1 MTGAAGAP
9 GSSGTPGSAA
19 PGGVVTFGE
28 TMALM
33 RAQTPGPLAHASEL
47 GLGIGGA
54 ESNVAIALARLGT
67 PVSWFG
73 RVGADS
79 LGDLVARELRAEG
92 LAVRAIRDPEAPTG
106 LMIKERRTQH
116 TQKVWYYRAG
126 SAGSRL
132 GPADIPLDE
141 IRTAR
146 LLHITGI
153 TPALSESAAAAVDLA
168 VRTARDSGTLV
179 SFDVNYRSALWNA
192 DAASPV
198 LRRLAARADILFA
211 GDDEAA
217 LLVGPAESPREL
229 AGRLGELGPSQ
240 VVVKRGAQGCAALV
254 DGAYFEQSAVPVQS
268 LDTVGAGDAFVAGY
282 LAERLL
288 GLTTPECLLT
298 AVRTGAFACLVPGDW
313 EGMPRR
319 RELGLLEATEPV
331 TR

>member
-1 MTGAAGAP
+1 MTPVSG
-9 GSSGTPGSAA
+9 GSPAGSA
-19 PGGVVTFGE
+19 GVVTFGE

-79 LGDLVARELRAEG
+79 LGDLVVRELRAEG
-92 LAVRAIRDPEAPTG
+92 LEVRAIRDPAAPTG

-132 GPADIPLDE
+132 GPADVPVEE
-141 IRTAR
+141 IAAAG
-146 LLHITGI
+146 LLHVTGI
-153 TPALSESAAAAVDLA
+153 TPALSASAADAVDLA
-168 VRTARDSGTLV
+168 VQTAREAGTPV
-179 SFDVNYRSALWNA
+179 SFDVNYRGALWSPE
-192 DAASPV
+192 AASPV
-198 LRRLAARADILFA
+198 LRRLAGRADVLFA

-217 LLVGPAESPREL
+217 LLVGPAEGPREL
-229 AGRLGELGPSQ
+229 AAALAELGPSQ

-254 DGAYFEQSAVPVQS
+254 DGVYFEQAAIPVQPV
-268 LDTVGAGDAFVAGY
+268 DTVGAGDAFVAGY
-282 LAERLL
+282 LAERLR
-288 GLTTPECLLT
+288 GLTPQECLLT

-319 RELGLLEATEPV
+319 SELGLLEATEPV
-331 TR
+331 SR